1 MLHENTIKNQDKITS
16 FEQLKVGL
24 RSLIAT
30 DDSEPEQ
37 ARLLFNAY
45 GDKLKNDDPE
55 LYSKLS
61 DIVLVNAV
69 VHSLK
74 NKIKHVPL
82 EACEVK
88 IALKYFSKH
97 LKAHEPE
104 LYAKLIELDSK
115 EAQQ

>member
-1 MLHENTIKNQDKITS
+1 MLQENTQLNQDKITS

-30 DDSEPEQ
+30 DDLEPEQ
-37 ARLLFNAY
+37 ARLLLKTY
-45 GDKLKNDDPE
+45 GNKLKTDDPK

-82 EACEVK
+82 EACEIK

>member
-1 MLHENTIKNQDKITS
+1 MLQENAQLNQDKITS
-16 FEQLKVGL
+16 FERLKVSL

-30 DDSEPEQ
+30 DDLEPEQ
-37 ARLLFNAY
+37 ARSLFNAY
-45 GDKLKNDDPE
+45 GDKLKNDDPK

-69 VHSLK
+69 VYSLK

-88 IALKYFSKH
+88 VALKYFSKH
-97 LKAHEPE
+97 LRAHEPE
-104 LYAKLIELDSK
+104 LYTQLIELDRK
-115 EAQQ
+115 EA

>member
-1 MLHENTIKNQDKITS
+1 MLHENTIKNQEKITS

-30 DDSEPEQ
+30 DDLEPEQ

-61 DIVLVNAV
+61 DIV
-69 VHSLK
+69 
-74 NKIKHVPL
+74 
-82 EACEVK
+82 
-88 IALKYFSKH
+88 SKH

-104 LYAKLIELDSK
+104 LYAKRIELDRK

>member
-30 DDSEPEQ
+30 DDLEPEQ

-45 GDKLKNDDPE
+45 GNKLKNDDPE

-61 DIVLVNAV
+61 EIVLVTV
-69 VHSLK
+69 RSL
-74 NKIKHVPL
+74 
-82 EACEVK
+82 
-88 IALKYFSKH
+88 
-97 LKAHEPE
+97 
-104 LYAKLIELDSK
+104 
-115 EAQQ
+115 

>member
-1 MLHENTIKNQDKITS
+1 MLQENTQLNQDKITS

-30 DDSEPEQ
+30 DDLEPEQ

-61 DIVLVNAV
+61 EIILTSAIVQTF
-69 VHSLK
+69 K

-88 IALKYFSKH
+88 IALKYFSKY
-97 LKAHEPE
+97 LKTHEPE
-104 LYAKLIELDSK
+104 LYAKLIELDRK

>member
-1 MLHENTIKNQDKITS
+1 MLQENTQLNQDKITS

-30 DDSEPEQ
+30 DDLEPEQ
-37 ARLLFNAY
+37 ARLLFKAY

-55 LYSKLS
+55 LYSKLG

-69 VHSLK
+69 VYSLK

-88 IALKYFSKH
+88 VALKYFSKH
-97 LKAHEPE
+97 LRAHEPE
-104 LYAKLIELDSK
+104 LYTQLIELDSE
-115 EAQQ
+115 EA

>member
-1 MLHENTIKNQDKITS
+1 MLQENTQLNQDKITS

-30 DDSEPEQ
+30 DDLEPEQ

-61 DIVLVNAV
+61 DIILVNAV

-74 NKIKHVPL
+74 NKLKHVPL

-88 IALKYFSKH
+88 VALKYFSKH

-104 LYAKLIELDSK
+104 LYTQLIELDRK
-115 EAQQ
+115 EARQ

>member
-1 MLHENTIKNQDKITS
+1 MLQENTQLNQDKITS

-30 DDSEPEQ
+30 DDLEPEQ

-55 LYSKLS
+55 LYSQLS
-61 DIVLVNAV
+61 EIILTSAIIRA
-69 VHSLK
+69 LK

-82 EACEVK
+82 EVREVK
-88 IALKYFSKH
+88 TALKYFSKY

-104 LYAKLIELDSK
+104 LYAKLIELDRK

>member
-1 MLHENTIKNQDKITS
+1 MLQENTQLNQDKITS

-30 DDSEPEQ
+30 DDLEPEQ

-55 LYSKLS
+55 LYSQLS
-61 DIVLVNAV
+61 EVVLISAITQAF
-69 VHSLK
+69 K